1 MLQAPPK
8 DAEALR
14 RGWPQGAGKA
24 PGWEGAA
31 PQLLAPFDG
40 LQPGAPVLREAAGF
54 FFRTGGG
61 QCSERYRE
69 EKGLHPP

>member
-8 DAEALR
+8 DAEEIR

-31 PQLLAPFDG
+31 TRLLEPFEG
-40 LQPGAPVLREAAGF
+40 LQPGAPALQEAAGLIYQ
-54 FFRTGGG
+54 TGGG
-61 QCSERYRE
+61 QCFERYGE
-69 EKGLHPP
+69 EKESHLP